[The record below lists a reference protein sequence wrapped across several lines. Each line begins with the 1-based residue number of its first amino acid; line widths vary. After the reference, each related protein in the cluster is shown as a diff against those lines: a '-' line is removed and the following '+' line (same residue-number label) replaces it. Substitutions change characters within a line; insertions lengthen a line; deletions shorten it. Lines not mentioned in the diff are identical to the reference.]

1 MNELA
6 EGFKALADPTRLRL
20 LNLLCAGEL
29 CVCDLMESLE
39 LPQSKVSRHLSYL
52 KKEKWVAGR
61 RKGKWM
67 YYRLATPRQ
76 PILVDVLETLKQ
88 HLGSYDLS
96 QQDIARLRRYLQ
108 VKATTHCG

>member
-20 LNLLCAGEL
+20 LNLLCDGEL

-52 KKEKWVAGR
+52 KKEKWVTGR

-88 HLGSYDLS
+88 HLGAYDIS
-96 QQDIARLRRYLQ
+96 RQDLTRLRRHLE